1 MTTLSIL
8 ACLTCMAASQISP
21 DILIVK
27 DVNIEE
33 TQRKLEQQLWYTSPA
48 QTWEERLPL
57 GNGRLGMM
65 VDGGVEEEH
74 IILNEISMWSGC
86 EADYAN
92 PDAAESL
99 GEIRKLL
106 MQGRNAEAQE
116 VMYRRFVPRKPTG
129 GGTYLWFSL

>member
-1 MTTLSIL
+1 MTILSIL

-27 DVNIEE
+27 DVNMEA
-33 TQRKLEQQLWYTSPA
+33 TQRKLEQQLWYNYPA
-48 QTWEERLPL
+48 QAWEERLPL

-74 IILNEISMWSGC
+74 IIINEISMWSGC

-92 PDAAESL
+92 PARERNCKSL
-99 GEIRKLL
+99 
-106 MQGRNAEAQE
+106 
-116 VMYRRFVPRKPTG
+116 
-129 GGTYLWFSL
+129 